1 MNNFMKLRR
10 KKRLEGIVELNI
22 TAFMDLMVS
31 LVCFL
36 LITAVFSRMSVV
48 ELNLPQLNA
57 KANPNEEIKLSLQ
70 LVIHANTFD
79 IRDANLGLI
88 KQIERNPQKTDWKI
102 FDKTLL
108 EIKYRFPNEQNIS
121 LLLEPGISYKTM
133 IEVMDHV
140 RTTNVINAGTV
151 EEVELFPNIS
161 IGDAPDAVAPAP
173 DATSL
178 TEPEAQSSAGVTQ

>member
-1 MNNFMKLRR
+1 MKLRR
-10 KKRLEGIVELNI
+10 KKRLEEVGELNI

-57 KANPNEEIKLSLQ
+57 KANPSEEIRLSLQ
-70 LVIHANTFD
+70 LVIHEKTFD
-79 IRDANLGLI
+79 IRDQNLGLI
-88 KQIERNPQKTDWKI
+88 KQIERNTQKMDWKL

-121 LLLEPGISYKTM
+121 LLLEPGINYKTM

-140 RTTNVINAGTV
+140 RTTTVINAGTV

-161 IGDAPDAVAPAP
+161 VGDAPE
-173 DATSL
+173 L
-178 TEPEAQSSAGVTQ
+178 TPLESGENNLVVPETQSTAGE

>member
-1 MNNFMKLRR
+1 MKLRR
-10 KKRLEGIVELNI
+10 KKRLDEVVELNI

-57 KANPNEEIKLSLQ
+57 KAKPNEEIKLSLQ
-70 LVIHANTFD
+70 LVVHTNTFD
-79 IRDANLGLI
+79 IRDANLGSI
-88 KQIERNPQKTDWKI
+88 KQIERDPQNTDWKL

-133 IEVMDHV
+133 IQVMDHV

-161 IGDAPDAVAPAP
+161 IGDAPDVMGLAP
-173 DATSL
+173 DATNS
-178 TEPEAQSSAGVTQ
+178 TEPEAQTPAGDAQ

>member
-1 MNNFMKLRR
+1 MKLRR
-10 KKRLEGIVELNI
+10 KKRIEEVVELNI

-57 KANPNEEIKLSLQ
+57 KAKPDQEIKLSLQ
-70 LVIHANTFD
+70 LVVHSNSFD
-79 IRDANLGLI
+79 IRDENLGSI
-88 KQIERNPQKTDWKI
+88 KQIERNPEKTDWKL

-108 EIKYRFPNEQNIS
+108 EIKYRFPEEQNIS

-140 RTTNVINAGTV
+140 RTTNVVNAGTV

-161 IGDAPDAVAPAP
+161 VGDAPEVAAIEPV
-173 DATSL
+173 ATGL
-178 TEPEAQSSAGVTQ
+178 VEPEGQTSVEEKK

>member
-1 MNNFMKLRR
+1 MKLRR
-10 KKRLEGIVELNI
+10 KKRLEDIVELNI

-48 ELNLPQLNA
+48 ELNLPNLDT
-57 KANPNEEIKLSLQ
+57 KANPDQEIKLSLQ
-70 LVIHANTFD
+70 LVVHANSFD
-79 IRDANLGLI
+79 IRDENLGSI
-88 KQIERNPQKTDWKI
+88 KQIERNPEKTDWKL

-108 EIKYRFPNEQNIS
+108 EIKYRFPEEQNIA

-140 RTTNVINAGTV
+140 RTTTVLNAGTV
-151 EEVELFPNIS
+151 EDVELFPNIS
-161 IGDAPDAVAPAP
+161 VGDAPEIAALESNTTGLVGP
-173 DATSL
+173 DAQN
-178 TEPEAQSSAGVTQ
+178 PEGRTP

>member
-10 KKRLEGIVELNI
+10 KKRLEDVVELNI

-57 KANPNEEIKLSLQ
+57 KPNPEQEVKLSLQ
-70 LVIHANTFD
+70 LVVHPNSFD
-79 IRDANLGLI
+79 IRDENLGSI
-88 KQIERNPQKTDWKI
+88 KQIERNPEQTDWKL

-108 EIKYRFPNEQNIS
+108 EIKYRFPEEQNIS

-140 RTTNVINAGTV
+140 RTTTVLNAGTV

-161 IGDAPDAVAPAP
+161 VGDAPEVTAVEPGAA
-173 DATSL
+173 DLA
-178 TEPEAQSSAGVTQ
+178 EPEAQEDKHD

>member
-1 MNNFMKLRR
+1 MRLRR
-10 KKRLEGIVELNI
+10 KKRLEGVVELNI

-57 KANPNEEIKLSLQ
+57 KANPSEEIKLSLQ
-70 LVIHANTFD
+70 LVVHEKTFD
-79 IRDANLGLI
+79 IRDENLGLI
-88 KQIERNPQKTDWKI
+88 KQIERDPQKTNWKL
-102 FDKTLL
+102 FDQTLL

-140 RTTNVINAGTV
+140 RTTNVVNAGTV

-161 IGDAPDAVAPAP
+161 VGDAPELGAPVSN
-173 DATSL
+173 DTSL
-178 TEPEAQSSAGVTQ
+178 PESEAQRPVGE

>member
-1 MNNFMKLRR
+1 MKLRR

-48 ELNLPQLNA
+48 ELNLPKLNT
-57 KANPNEEIKLSLQ
+57 KANSNEEIKLSLQ
-70 LVIHANTFD
+70 LVVHSNTFD
-79 IRDANLGLI
+79 VRDANLGLI
-88 KQIERNPQKTDWKI
+88 KQIERDPQKTDWKI

-133 IEVMDHV
+133 IEVMDHI
-140 RTTNVINAGTV
+140 RTTNVLNAGTV

-161 IGDAPDAVAPAP
+161 IGDAPDVAAVAP
-173 DATSL
+173 DATDL
-178 TEPEAQSSAGVTQ
+178 PEPEAQSPSGDTQ